1 MINETTFR
9 RYLPEFEGRGK
20 TVSEY
25 MVPAYY
31 WLGWGIKGNREIYA
45 WDYSKKIIKDLP
57 QSKLDK
63 RAAPT
68 L

>member
-45 WDYSKKIIKDLP
+45 WDYSKKIVRDLHP
-57 QSKLDK
+57 VE
-63 RAAPT
+63 A
-68 L
+68 